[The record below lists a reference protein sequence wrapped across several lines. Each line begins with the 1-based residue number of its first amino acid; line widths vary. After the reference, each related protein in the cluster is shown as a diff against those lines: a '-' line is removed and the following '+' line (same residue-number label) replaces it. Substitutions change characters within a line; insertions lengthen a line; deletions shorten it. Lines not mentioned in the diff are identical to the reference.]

1 VGQLFVL
8 LDEYDQHKTPALLDT
23 LRAELARYQ
32 GAEIALREFENG
44 PPVDA
49 PIALRIMGPDLDTLR
64 AIAARMEAVFDS
76 TPGTEYVTNPVRLAR
91 TDLRVAIDR
100 ERAGLLGVPTLEIDR
115 TVRLGLAGLEA
126 GTLREADGDERP
138 VMVRLAR
145 PTGQRPSPAELQ
157 RVYVASLGGTLTPLA
172 QVATVRFERAVS
184 EIQRY
189 DRERTVTVSSN
200 VRTGYNT
207 DRVTKAILGGEAKL
221 RLPAEGGY
229 RIMPAGEIEAREHSF
244 GGVGSAVIVAVFL
257 IVAILV
263 LEFRTFRST
272 LIVAS
277 VIPLGIAG
285 GIAALFLAGETLSF
299 TATIGFV
306 ALIGIEIKTSILLV
320 DLTNRLR
327 AEGMELEQAIRKA
340 GEIRFL
346 PIVLTS
352 LTAVGGLLPLAMQGS
367 GFYAPLAWVIIGGL
381 VSSTLL
387 ARIVTPVLYKVLAP
401 AVSPLTH

>member
-1 VGQLFVL
+1 
-8 LDEYDQHKTPALLDT
+8 
-23 LRAELARYQ
+23 
-32 GAEIALREFENG
+32 
-44 PPVDA
+44 
-49 PIALRIMGPDLDTLR
+49 
-64 AIAARMEAVFDS
+64 
-76 TPGTEYVTNPVRLAR
+76 
-91 TDLRVAIDR
+91 
-100 ERAGLLGVPTLEIDR
+100 LLGVPTLEIDR

-207 DRVTKAILGGEAKL
+207 DRVTRAILGREAEL
-221 RLPAEGGY
+221 RLPVEGGY

-327 AEGMELEQAIRKA
+327 GEGMELEQAIRKA

-352 LTAVGGLLPLAMQGS
+352 LTAVGGLLPLAIQGS

-401 AVSPLTH
+401 AVSPLTHQEA